1 MLVLSRK
8 VNEKIKVGDEIEIIV
23 VAVSGDTV
31 RLGIKAP
38 PTIKILRN
46 EVYEEVQQQ
55 NREAAINMTDAL
67 QYLDLSVLP
76 ALTKPEKDE

>member
-1 MLVLSRK
+1 MLVLSRR
-8 VNEKIKVGDEIEIIV
+8 VNEKIKVGEDIEIIV

-38 PTIKILRN
+38 PAVKILRN

-55 NREAAINMTDAL
+55 NREAVLNVTDAL
-67 QYLDLSVLP
+67 QYLDVGMLSG
-76 ALTKPEKDE
+76 LTKSEKDS